1 MTSRPEQNRTHRP
14 PDIGLSLLGLLS
26 HQDANRGLVQ
36 PRDSKMKTLTF
47 HFFPGRHA
55 PTFAPFFEP
64 APCYSDIQEP
74 QEERSEF
81 SDDQKTGDQL
91 MTISGASAQYV
102 ISLPPVSD
110 DRCA

>member
-1 MTSRPEQNRTHRP
+1 MTSRPEQNRTHQS
-14 PDIGLSLLGLLS
+14 PDIGLSLLGLFS
-26 HQDANRGLVQ
+26 DQDANRGSLQ
-36 PRDSKMKTLTF
+36 PRDSKMNRLTF

-74 QEERSEF
+74 KEERSES

-91 MTISGASAQYV
+91 MTISGSSAQYV

-110 DRCA
+110 DQCA

>member
-1 MTSRPEQNRTHRP
+1 MTSRPEQNRTHQS
-14 PDIGLSLLGLLS
+14 PDIGLSRLGLFS
-26 HQDANRGLVQ
+26 DQDANRGSLQ
-36 PRDSKMKTLTF
+36 PRDSKMNRLTF
-47 HFFPGRHA
+47 HFFPGRHV

-74 QEERSEF
+74 QEERSES

-91 MTISGASAQYV
+91 MTISGPSAQYV